1 MGNFTFN
8 LDSLKSSAGSSAA
21 SFETALNSKTKDE
34 DLTYTGTDTI
44 VWDRVNGERLR
55 RGLPSLTSLGFPR
68 PPEDPNNAQAG
79 SAGTAATSTTTPDG
93 SAKVF
98 DIKGPPGLTREQ
110 AFEIF
115 KKQANAGGL
124 VGFKSGD
131 VLSAATQ
138 AADGLPGAQAI
149 VAQAQSGVT
158 GSLNVGGFAS
168 GLSAAG
174 VDLSTGRIS
183 SVDAAFAQG
192 GISGGA
198 GALGSVLGSVAG
210 GLGGAGGALGGSL
223 AGTAAGL
230 TALVGPAVSALGT
243 TGSALVGAAA
253 KAGSVATTALQT
265 INSALTRTPVGPNPI
280 NVADFAKTI
289 PAVNGIGPMDSA
301 QVTGVLAQ
309 AKNLV
314 GQSASTITNAKG
326 IGEFGLDIQQL
337 ETAGYVKP
345 GTSNLLAQG
354 ANSLAAVA
362 KSPSIWTGKG
372 GIQGLEGLLASPSTQ
387 GLIRQDLMT
396 KGVAGLGAVGIPVK
410 NLSAQGLAG
419 MSLNA
424 AKSLPNAEAFAK
436 GLPIPGDATGAV
448 KAAYDTAVRDAA
460 FAVNMVSTKIPNTFK
475 DIEIPVPATNTVS
488 RATVDA
494 ASTRIAG
501 NDKIPPVN
509 YGPPAPVAA
518 SEAEAQLIDLLS
530 NLNNLVKLLNAR
542 ALFLANLNDKVA
554 ALENQQTV
562 TESEWAVVD
571 TEFQTGRTNYN
582 ATVVPKLGEYIRAR
596 TVADYRVQQ
605 VTAADFKVLDAGA
618 LEIVKRSRDL
628 KERISQLQF
637 KIEGRSAA

>member
-1 MGNFTFN
+1 MANFTFN
-8 LDSLKSSAGSSAA
+8 LDNLKSSAGGTGTQI
-21 SFETALNSKTKDE
+21 ETNLYAKTKDE
-34 DLTYTGTDTI
+34 DLTYTGTDTT
-44 VWDRVNGERLR
+44 VWDRINGERLR

-68 PPEDPNNAQAG
+68 PPEDPNDTQAG
-79 SAGTAATSTTTPDG
+79 SAGTAATATTAPDG
-93 SAKVF
+93 SAKAF
-98 DIKGPPGLTREQ
+98 EIKGPPGLTREQ

-149 VAQAQSGVT
+149 VAQAQSGVN

-168 GLSAAG
+168 SLSAAG

-183 SVDAAFAQG
+183 SVDAAFAKG
-192 GISGGA
+192 GINGGA
-198 GALGSVLGSVAG
+198 GAFSSVLGGVAS
-210 GLGGAGGALGGSL
+210 GLGAAGGALGGSL

-243 TGSALVGAAA
+243 AGSALVGAAA

-265 INSALTRTPVGPNPI
+265 INSALTRTPVGSNTI

-289 PAVNGIGPMDSA
+289 PVVNAIGPMDSA

-314 GQSASTITNAKG
+314 GQSASTISNAKG

-354 ANSLAAVA
+354 VSSIVAVA

-372 GIQGLEGLLASPSTQ
+372 GIQGLSGLLASPSTQ
-387 GLIRQDLMT
+387 GLIQQDLMT

-436 GLPIPGDATGAV
+436 GLPIPGDATGNI
-448 KAAYDTAVRDAA
+448 KAAFDTAVRDSA
-460 FAVNMVSTKIPNTFK
+460 FAVNLVSAKIPNAFK
-475 DIEIPVPATNTVS
+475 DTAIPVPATDTVS

-494 ASTRIAG
+494 ASSRIAG
-501 NDKIPPVN
+501 NEKIPPVN

-518 SEAEAQLIDLLS
+518 SAVETQLVALQASLVKVA
-530 NLNNLVKLLNAR
+530 NLVNAR
-542 ALFLANLNDKVA
+542 AVILANLNEKVT
-554 ALENQQTV
+554 ALENQQTI
-562 TESEWAVVD
+562 TQNEWAAVD
-571 TEFQTGRTNYN
+571 AEYGANRTSYN
-582 ATVVPKLGEYIRAR
+582 AVVVPAIGEYISAR
-596 TVADYRVQQ
+596 ENADIRVRQ
-605 VTAADFKVLDAGA
+605 VTAGDFRVLDEGILTV
-618 LEIVKRSRDL
+618 LERSKSL
-628 KERISQLQF
+628 KERIRLLQF
-637 KIEGRSAA
+637 KIEGINT

>member
-1 MGNFTFN
+1 MANFTFN
-8 LDSLKSSAGSSAA
+8 LDSLKSSAGSTGTKI
-21 SFETALNSKTKDE
+21 ETNLYAKTKDE
-34 DLTYTGTDTI
+34 DLTYTGTDTT
-44 VWDRVNGERLR
+44 VWDRINGERLR

-68 PPEDPNNAQAG
+68 PPEDPNDAQTG
-79 SAGTAATSTTTPDG
+79 SAGTAATSTTAPDG
-93 SAKVF
+93 SAKTF
-98 DIKGPPGLTREQ
+98 EIKGPPGLTREQ

-149 VAQAQSGVT
+149 VAQAQSGVN

-168 GLSAAG
+168 SLSAAG
-174 VDLSTGRIS
+174 VDLATGRIS
-183 SVDAAFAQG
+183 SVDAAFAKG
-192 GISGGA
+192 GINGGA
-198 GALGSVLGSVAG
+198 GAFSSVLGGVAS
-210 GLGGAGGALGGSL
+210 GLGAAGGALGGSL

-243 TGSALVGAAA
+243 AGSALVGAAA

-265 INSALTRTPVGPNPI
+265 INSALTRTPVGPNTI

-289 PAVNGIGPMDSA
+289 PAVNAIGPMDSA

-314 GQSASTITNAKG
+314 GQSASTISNAKG
-326 IGEFGLDIQQL
+326 IGEFGLNIQQL

-345 GTSNLLAQG
+345 GISNLLAQG
-354 ANSLAAVA
+354 ASSIVAVA

-372 GIQGLEGLLASPSTQ
+372 GIQGLSGLLASPSTQ
-387 GLIRQDLMT
+387 GLIQQDLMT

-448 KAAYDTAVRDAA
+448 KASYDTAVRDGA
-460 FAVNMVSTKIPNTFK
+460 FAVNLVSTKIPNAFK
-475 DIEIPVPATNTVS
+475 DTAIPVPATDTVS

-494 ASTRIAG
+494 ASSRIAG
-501 NDKIPPVN
+501 NEKIPPVN

-518 SEAEAQLIDLLS
+518 SAVETQLVALQASLVKVA
-530 NLNNLVKLLNAR
+530 NLVNAR
-542 ALFLANLNDKVA
+542 AVILANLNEKVT
-554 ALENQQTV
+554 ALENQQTI
-562 TESEWAVVD
+562 TQNEWAAVD
-571 TEFQTGRTNYN
+571 AEYGANRTSYN
-582 ATVVPKLGEYIRAR
+582 AIVVPAIAEYISAR
-596 TVADYRVQQ
+596 ENADIRVRQ
-605 VTAADFKVLDAGA
+605 VTAGDFRVLDEGILTV
-618 LEIVKRSRDL
+618 LERSKSL
-628 KERISQLQF
+628 KERIRLLQF
-637 KIEGRSAA
+637 KIEGINT

>member
-1 MGNFTFN
+1 MANFTFN
-8 LDSLKSSAGSSAA
+8 LDSLKSSLGSSGTKI
-21 SFETALNSKTKDE
+21 ETNLYAKTKDE
-34 DLTYTGTDTI
+34 DLTYTGTDPI

-68 PPEDPNNAQAG
+68 PPEDPNDVQAG

-98 DIKGPPGLTREQ
+98 EIKGPPGLTREQ

-138 AADGLPGAQAI
+138 AADGLPGAQAL
-149 VAQAQSGVT
+149 VAQAQSGVN

-168 GLSAAG
+168 SLSAAG
-174 VDLSTGRIS
+174 VDLATGRIS
-183 SVDAAFAQG
+183 SVDAAFAKG
-192 GISGGA
+192 GINGGA
-198 GALGSVLGSVAG
+198 GALNSVLGSVAG
-210 GLGGAGGALGGSL
+210 GLGAAGGALGGSL

-230 TALVGPAVSALGT
+230 TALAGPAVSSISGV
-243 TGSALVGAAA
+243 GSALVGAAA
-253 KAGSVATTALQT
+253 KAGSVATSAIQT
-265 INSALTRTPVGPNPI
+265 INSALTTTPVGASPI

-289 PAVNGIGPMDSA
+289 PAVSGIGPMDSA

-326 IGEFGLDIQQL
+326 IGEYGLDIRQL

-345 GTSNLLAQG
+345 GISNLLAQG
-354 ANSLAAVA
+354 TSSLAAIA
-362 KSPSIWTGKG
+362 KSPASWTGKD
-372 GIQGLEGLLASPSTQ
+372 GIQGLKGLLDRPSTQ
-387 GLIRQDLMT
+387 GLIQQDLMT
-396 KGVAGLGAVGIPVK
+396 KGVAGLAAVGIPVK

-436 GLPIPGDATGAV
+436 GLPIPGDATGAI
-448 KAAYDTAVRDAA
+448 KASMNTAVRDGA
-460 FAVNMVSTKIPNTFK
+460 FAVNMVSTKIPDAVK
-475 DIEIPVPATNTVS
+475 DVQMPVPATDTVS

-494 ASTRIAG
+494 ASSRIAG

-509 YGPPAPVAA
+509 YGAPAPITANAA
-518 SEAEAQLIDLLS
+518 ETQLVGLQADLNNLAKLINARAISLS
-530 NLNNLVKLLNAR
+530 NLGE
-542 ALFLANLNDKVA
+542 KVS
-554 ALENQQTV
+554 ALENRQTI
-562 TESEWAVVD
+562 TESEWAAVD
-571 TEFQTGRTNYN
+571 AEFQSERTNYN
-582 ATVVPKLGEYIRAR
+582 GTVVPKIGEYIRAR
-596 TVADYRVQQ
+596 NSADYRVQQ
-605 VTAADFKVLDAGA
+605 VTAADFKTLDVGA
-618 LEIVKRSRDL
+618 VEVVKRGRDL
-628 KERISQLQF
+628 KERIRQLQF
-637 KIEGRSAA
+637 KIEGINT

>member
-1 MGNFTFN
+1 MANFTFN
-8 LDSLKSSAGSSAA
+8 LDSLKSSAGSTGTKI
-21 SFETALNSKTKDE
+21 ETNLYAKTKDE
-34 DLTYTGTDTI
+34 DLTYTGTDTT
-44 VWDRVNGERLR
+44 VWDRINGERLR

-68 PPEDPNNAQAG
+68 PPEDPNDAQPG
-79 SAGTAATSTTTPDG
+79 NAGTAATSTTAPDG
-93 SAKVF
+93 SAKAF
-98 DIKGPPGLTREQ
+98 EIKGPPGLTREQ

-138 AADGLPGAQAI
+138 AADGLPEAQAL
-149 VAQAQSGVT
+149 VAQAQSGVN

-168 GLSAAG
+168 SLSAAG

-183 SVDAAFAQG
+183 SVDAAFAKG
-192 GISGGA
+192 GINGGA
-198 GALGSVLGSVAG
+198 GAFSSVLGGVAS
-210 GLGGAGGALGGSL
+210 GLGAAGGALGGSL

-243 TGSALVGAAA
+243 AGSALVGAAA
-253 KAGSVATTALQT
+253 KAGSVATASLQT
-265 INSALTRTPVGPNPI
+265 INSALTNVPVSANTI

-314 GQSASTITNAKG
+314 GQSASTISNAKG
-326 IGEFGLDIQQL
+326 IGEFGLGIQQL

-345 GTSNLLAQG
+345 GTSKLLAQD
-354 ANSLAAVA
+354 ASNLAAVA

-372 GIQGLEGLLASPSTQ
+372 GIQGLSGLLASPSTQ
-387 GLIRQDLMT
+387 GLIQQDLMT

-424 AKSLPNAEAFAK
+424 AKNLPNAEAFAK
-436 GLPIPGDATGAV
+436 GLPIPGDATGTV
-448 KAAYDTAVRDAA
+448 KAAYNTAVRDGA
-460 FAVNMVSTKIPNTFK
+460 FAVNLVSTKIPNSLK
-475 DIEIPVPATNTVS
+475 DTEIPVPATDTVS

-494 ASTRIAG
+494 ASSRIAG
-501 NDKIPPVN
+501 NEKIPPVN

-518 SEAEAQLIDLLS
+518 SAVETQLVALQASLVKVA
-530 NLNNLVKLLNAR
+530 NLVNAR
-542 ALFLANLNDKVA
+542 AVILANLNEKVT

-562 TESEWAVVD
+562 TQNEWAAVD
-571 TEFQTGRTNYN
+571 AEYAANRTSYN
-582 ATVVPKLGEYIRAR
+582 AVVVPAIGEYISAR
-596 TVADYRVQQ
+596 ENADIRVRQ
-605 VTAADFKVLDAGA
+605 VTAGDFRVLDEGILTV
-618 LEIVKRSRDL
+618 LERSKSL
-628 KERISQLQF
+628 KERIRLLQF
-637 KIEGRSAA
+637 KIEGINT

>member
-1 MGNFTFN
+1 MANFTFN
-8 LDSLKSSAGSSAA
+8 LDSLKSSAGSTGTKI
-21 SFETALNSKTKDE
+21 ETNLYAKTKDE
-34 DLTYTGTDTI
+34 DLTYTGTDTT
-44 VWDRVNGERLR
+44 VWDRINGERLR

-68 PPEDPNNAQAG
+68 PPEDPNDAQPG
-79 SAGTAATSTTTPDG
+79 NAGTAATSTTAPDG
-93 SAKVF
+93 SAKAF
-98 DIKGPPGLTREQ
+98 EIKGPPGLTREQ

-138 AADGLPGAQAI
+138 AADGLPEAQAL
-149 VAQAQSGVT
+149 VAQAQSGVN

-168 GLSAAG
+168 SLSAAG

-183 SVDAAFAQG
+183 SVDAAFAKG
-192 GISGGA
+192 GINGGA
-198 GALGSVLGSVAG
+198 GAFSSVLGGVAS
-210 GLGGAGGALGGSL
+210 GLGAAGGALGGSL

-243 TGSALVGAAA
+243 AGSALVGAAA
-253 KAGSVATTALQT
+253 KAGSVATSALQT
-265 INSALTRTPVGPNPI
+265 INSALTNVPVSANTI

-326 IGEFGLDIQQL
+326 IGEFGLNIQQL

-345 GTSNLLAQG
+345 GTNNLLAQG
-354 ANSLAAVA
+354 VSSLAAVA

-372 GIQGLEGLLASPSTQ
+372 GIQGLSGLLASPSTQ
-387 GLIRQDLMT
+387 GLIQQDLMT
-396 KGVAGLGAVGIPVK
+396 KGVAGLGAAGIPVK

-436 GLPIPGDATGAV
+436 GLPIPGDATGNI
-448 KAAYDTAVRDAA
+448 KAAFDTAVRDSA
-460 FAVNMVSTKIPNTFK
+460 FAVNLVSTKIPNTFK
-475 DIEIPVPATNTVS
+475 DTEIPVPATDTVS

-494 ASTRIAG
+494 ASSRIAG
-501 NDKIPPVN
+501 NEKIPPVN

-518 SEAEAQLIDLLS
+518 SAVETQLVALQASLVKVA
-530 NLNNLVKLLNAR
+530 NLVNAR
-542 ALFLANLNDKVA
+542 AVILANLNEKVS

-562 TESEWAVVD
+562 TQNEWAAVD
-571 TEFQTGRTNYN
+571 AEYAANRTSYN
-582 ATVVPKLGEYIRAR
+582 AIVVPAIAEYISAR
-596 TVADYRVQQ
+596 ENADIRVRQ
-605 VTAADFKVLDAGA
+605 VTAGDFRVLDEGILTV
-618 LEIVKRSRDL
+618 LERSKSL
-628 KERISQLQF
+628 KERIRLLQF
-637 KIEGRSAA
+637 KIEGINT